1 MRMLRGMAVAG
12 VMALASGACA
22 SMRNPFYLG
31 FRPGGCPVYQAR
43 AWRTTSIM
51 GTRQRVQ
58 QIQAKYSIS
67 HGARSVGGVSND
79 LVSGECR

>member
-1 MRMLRGMAVAG
+1 MRMLRGMAIAG
-12 VMALASGACA
+12 ALALATGGCA

-67 HGARSVGGVSND
+67 AGAHTSGSVSKD